1 MKNKFLLKKR
11 KRRKQF
17 EINIGIQLLRMI
29 CCLLVILTHFYAFY
43 HFKFL
48 LKEHHFYLMSFYFI
62 SFYFSYKNLASKNI
76 AKIKERLKRL
86 LVPYIG
92 WPLIFFMKTKLFN
105 NTFEK
110 RKKYNLKN
118 FYYQILFGCGIYGIF
133 WFLFNILFLSLFF
146 TLIIFIFKKNFLY
159 VLLIICI
166 SDYYW
171 CYSGIAY
178 NNFFSKFKKVPFNHS
193 IAPIFYNFTIAFSGF
208 YFASINLLNIIY
220 KRRIIYFALSCLF
233 ISIFLKYYYSFFK
246 RIHFFYIEII
256 NDIFIFFLFSF
267 FSMIPFDKINNK
279 NIKILLNKLTS
290 YTGGVYYIH
299 VKMGD
304 FLRNY
309 FYINRR
315 NTFKGCLLIYLFS
328 YLICFLGTFILNKS
342 FLKYLFI

>member
-92 WPLIFFMKTKLFN
+92 WPLIFFIKTKLFN

-146 TLIIFIFKKNFLY
+146 I
-159 VLLIICI
+159 
-166 SDYYW
+166 
-171 CYSGIAY
+171 
-178 NNFFSKFKKVPFNHS
+178 KKVPFHHS

-256 NDIFIFFLFSF
+256 NDIFIFFLFTF